1 MDTVTQPL
9 PVQAIAPQTQTAK
22 ATPLPYPLYRQA
34 NPYPTPAQLVY
45 PNQEFFREQP
55 QPGLIQYV
63 PVYIQA
69 APEDQQEYRNVEIG
83 AFQGEHRAAR
93 QACDQQDR
101 KLRWPRRRWQPC
113 HRNTETGGQ
122 REAEY
127 VGQASV
133 RQ

>member
-45 PNQEFFREQP
+45 PNQDFFREQP

-69 APEDQQEYRNVEIG
+69 APEDPAALLSRQITANAG
-83 AFQGEHRAAR
+83 AHFGS
-93 QACDQQDR
+93 
-101 KLRWPRRRWQPC
+101 L
-113 HRNTETGGQ
+113 G
-122 REAEY
+122 
-127 VGQASV
+127 
-133 RQ
+133 